1 MNNMLLGSLGSL
13 TPAAPCE
20 GSTMMCDHSEF
31 YYGRTGEGAEPAGFV
46 LNLMF
51 GMSDAGSGLVNWLV
65 PGGDP
70 LPIYGPAHADYQW
83 AYTGG
88 KMLVEGAV
96 IEAAIMATA
105 AEVFRFSRLVSTSGT
120 INKLDDV
127 AGVLGNPL
135 VTSSDEAVFWSGLG
149 KDGQYIAADW
159 AGKNSGKTL
168 EMVLGERGI
177 ALPSTSEGWR
187 ELSLEFARG
196 AQGDVIVLQAD
207 IIRTESIWAQAE
219 WSALRLNPGVTS
231 ISAVDPRTGVSTLL
245 WRR

>member
-1 MNNMLLGSLGSL
+1 
-13 TPAAPCE
+13 
-20 GSTMMCDHSEF
+20 
-31 YYGRTGEGAEPAGFV
+31 
-46 LNLMF
+46 MF

-127 AGVLGNPL
+127 AGVTDDLARIRTVTDDLGGL
-135 VTSSDEAVFWSGLG
+135 QGYAESWSDVAVIGKTGSYEQATRALGAHSFQMSDEAW
-149 KDGQYIAADW
+149 AALSRSQQWEANRMFLDDMIQRR
-159 AGKNSGKTL
+159 APFRLASSPLDPENLTGFYL
-168 EMVLGERGI
+168 EELRYLTKMGY
-177 ALPSTSEGWR
+177 
-187 ELSLEFARG
+187 ELSPDG
-196 AQGDVIVLQAD
+196 
-207 IIRTESIWAQAE
+207 
-219 WSALRLNPGVTS
+219 
-231 ISAVDPRTGVSTLL
+231 L
-245 WRR
+245 WMLPTKVGW